1 MFHGN
6 GLKKK
11 KKVVLMK
18 EMPHHLF
25 VGFQSQKGQNNI
37 GKIIILAWWFSGS
50 WLTLLGIH
58 CIKLFFFM

>member
-6 GLKKK
+6 GKKKK

-25 VGFQSQKGQNNI
+25 VGFQSQKGQNDNI
-37 GKIIILAWWFSGS
+37 GQMIILA
-50 WLTLLGIH
+50 
-58 CIKLFFFM
+58 